1 MLQVEVHRVHMIP
14 AAALVPSIAL
24 SFGLDK
30 TFPVNVYF
38 TRDLHQVT
46 VLNRVSVFLAG
57 AHQLPS
63 SLLAPPST
71 TWCSPSH
78 LLCVDHVYSSSIGV
92 SSECAVY
99 SKTGSFQKNCHTVK
113 LHGIGMGSSLRYCS
127 LNNALYTSH
136 SILHTRTWTM
146 NKSIHYLM
154 HTGYSTHNTAYFTL
168 TSHCTLHHLTPLQVL
183 LSKL

>member
-1 MLQVEVHRVHMIP
+1 MLQVEVHRVHLIP
-14 AAALVPSIAL
+14 AAALVHSIAL

-71 TWCSPSH
+71 T
-78 LLCVDHVYSSSIGV
+78 
-92 SSECAVY
+92 
-99 SKTGSFQKNCHTVK
+99 
-113 LHGIGMGSSLRYCS
+113 
-127 LNNALYTSH
+127 
-136 SILHTRTWTM
+136 
-146 NKSIHYLM
+146 
-154 HTGYSTHNTAYFTL
+154 
-168 TSHCTLHHLTPLQVL
+168 
-183 LSKL
+183 